1 MQKNWLNIIKASS
14 KKKNKNGYKKS
25 YDTFVKEMGWGKGIH
40 IHRWI
45 GKLPRAKG
53 GFTPGSKYM
62 GLYNLLD
69 KQLRYDPET
78 GQVLEWFVKPY
89 NKVDEIATY
98 HDIGYDMG
106 KNKGTCDKLMVKS
119 LDLIPY
125 GEIPKWGQ
133 TATNFFIN
141 TKKKLGLGVSKAKK
155 NILRNFLGKK
165 RNQIIS
171 HRKWREIKCCWEMK

>member
-1 MQKNWLNIIKASS
+1 MRNAIQGNDL
-14 KKKNKNGYKKS
+14 
-25 YDTFVKEMGWGKGIH
+25 
-40 IHRWI
+40 
-45 GKLPRAKG
+45 
-53 GFTPGSKYM
+53 
-62 GLYNLLD
+62 
-69 KQLRYDPET
+69 
-78 GQVLEWFVKPY
+78 KPY

-155 NILRNFLGKK
+155 NIFRNFLGKK
-165 RNQIIS
+165 G
-171 HRKWREIKCCWEMK
+171 IKLYHTENEERCC